1 MSVRQPADSHGL
13 YRVTGKRRYR
23 GHEPGTEFQAR
34 LERNA
39 EQRAIARGDITLL
52 DRLTPALEPGSWQ
65 LPISWHSTE
74 EGGT

>member
-1 MSVRQPADSHGL
+1 MRVAEASYTHGL
-13 YRVTGKRRYR
+13 YRVSGTRAYR

-39 EQRAIARGDITLL
+39 EQRAIARGDIILL

-65 LPISWHSTE
+65 LPLPTHATE